1 MFSPKNSQIEGR
13 GATPRTKEYPPRG
26 LAPPVYF
33 AHIPKCAGTSFTQD
47 LADRGYQL
55 TQPSGERCFL
65 DGCGYAADA
74 LKLTLLRSPRAH
86 VYSEYLECRY
96 DGFGKRAT
104 AGTDFPRSGSAVDGF
119 EAWLDHFLA
128 EDGRRGLGEEG
139 AFGCYNP
146 HNMQARALTCHK
158 QPRSN
163 PASDS
168 LHRPSL
174 AASLTPPLESA
185 LLTLSRLVDL
195 AGVVEMYA
203 ETWCLLEMRLTG
215 RLPRRCEADCA
226 ASEDIEDAATSSG
239 SDGHAHVTHGVPPHD
254 WRQLPTRVVRKID
267 SLTAVD
273 APLYA
278 AAASGFLAAIADAE
292 ATSGKTILCAAR
304 RRAFLADVDYLT
316 PLPDASE
323 TTRLLATRES
333 ADGPRCFDKGMRKGP
348 WPPPPPPPRAA
359 RRPSPL
365 STPSSPLPP
374 APEPAPDPPPPPH
387 APARP
392 PPPPPLPPPPLPPLS
407 LPRPL
412 SLSPPPP
419 PPPPLPPPAA
429 AESTSSGDRVAPAQS
444 RAFRLDANDDESDG
458 GGRGGGLSGAVRTVD
473 ARGMSVVILI
483 ACLSLG
489 GLALCCL
496 ARLLLSVCCARRC
509 RRRLLNPFST
519 RPIERSRTR
528 RTRTNPPRPM
538 PRPRPRHQGVLEAEA
553 EAEMEEAPCGGRG
566 DQHQTRKERRVWPQR
581 PGGRHEG
588 YGKVVPSI
596 WL

>member
-1 MFSPKNSQIEGR
+1 MPS
-13 GATPRTKEYPPRG
+13 
-26 LAPPVYF
+26 PVYF

-203 ETWCLLEMRLTG
+203 ETWCLLEMRLSG

-226 ASEDIEDAATSSG
+226 ASEGIEDAATSSG

-254 WRQLPTRVVRKID
+254 WRQLPARVVRKID
-267 SLTAVD
+267 NLTAVD

-359 RRPSPL
+359 RRPSP
-365 STPSSPLPP
+365 
-374 APEPAPDPPPPPH
+374 
-387 APARP
+387 
-392 PPPPPLPPPPLPPLS
+392 
-407 LPRPL
+407 
-412 SLSPPPP
+412 PPPP
-419 PPPPLPPPAA
+419 PPPPPPSPPPSQMPSLPPTSLALRTVTQAVSTGTTTATHISHTVAA
-429 AESTSSGDRVAPAQS
+429 KTRNAMTVVSANLEGHDLPRVKKAVDTYPLTVAAFVTSGVLIFLCCCCCCCCRYRLHMQAANKRRNAARRQRRDDKACLAPELSKQGKRSRASATRVAAQ
-444 RAFRLDANDDESDG
+444 DAEDG
-458 GGRGGGLSGAVRTVD
+458 TEGQSVRPQRREMEPWTK
-473 ARGMSVVILI
+473 LI
-483 ACLSLG
+483 
-489 GLALCCL
+489 
-496 ARLLLSVCCARRC
+496 RQ
-509 RRRLLNPFST
+509 
-519 RPIERSRTR
+519 
-528 RTRTNPPRPM
+528 PPRPSKGTKM
-538 PRPRPRHQGVLEAEA
+538 SNVADEE
-553 EAEMEEAPCGGRG
+553 EEA
-566 DQHQTRKERRVWPQR
+566 DVF
-581 PGGRHEG
+581 
-588 YGKVVPSI
+588 
-596 WL
+596 L